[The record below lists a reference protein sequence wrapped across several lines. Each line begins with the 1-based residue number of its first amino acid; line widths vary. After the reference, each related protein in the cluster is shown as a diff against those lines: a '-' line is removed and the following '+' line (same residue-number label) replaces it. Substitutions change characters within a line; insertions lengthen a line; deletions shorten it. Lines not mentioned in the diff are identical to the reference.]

1 MQKIIHQQGKIRMND
16 RRTLNLSTGCR
27 ALLLLLC
34 ASLLISACAGQ
45 TPAPKTDEA
54 SIVALM
60 PFIKGRD
67 PQNLANTLS
76 CPFERFC
83 YEDDALASDAHQVMT
98 QMLHGM
104 LLEKLDERALPIK
117 TVRRTYEA
125 LLFDHPG
132 TTPLK
137 MAQKLGKE
145 LGVDYV
151 LVGNVWRFRERV
163 GSSLGVNKPASVA
176 FSLYLIDT
184 QSGKSVWQDRF
195 NETQQSLSENLLK
208 APDWFKRGG
217 TWLKARELARY
228 GLKDLLEDFPLK

>member
-1 MQKIIHQQGKIRMND
+1 MIQRIPH
-16 RRTLNLSTGCR
+16 LSAGWR
-27 ALLLLLC
+27 ALLLIVGMGLL
-34 ASLLISACAGQ
+34 LGACAREGPVP
-45 TPAPKTDEA
+45 TTDEKSA
-54 SIVALM
+54 VALM

-83 YEDDALASDAHQVMT
+83 YEDDALASDAHLIMT
-98 QMLHGM
+98 QMLQKM
-104 LLEKLDERALPIK
+104 LVEKLDERALPIK
-117 TVRRTYEA
+117 TVRHTYEA

-132 TTPLK
+132 ATPLD
-137 MAQKLGKE
+137 MAQRLGKE
-145 LGVDYV
+145 LGADYV
-151 LVGNVWRFRERV
+151 LVGNVWRFRERI
-163 GSSLGVNKPASVA
+163 GSSLGVAKPASVA
-176 FSLYLIDT
+176 FSLYLVDT

-228 GLKDLLEDFPLK
+228 GLEDLLKDFPLK

>member
-1 MQKIIHQQGKIRMND
+1 MNF
-16 RRTLNLSTGCR
+16 RRTFNRLTGWR
-27 ALLLLLC
+27 ALLLLLVC
-34 ASLLISACAGQ
+34 AGLLISACAREVPVQ
-45 TPAPKTDEA
+45 KTDEK
-54 SIVALM
+54 SLIALM

-98 QMLHGM
+98 QMLQGM
-104 LLEKLDERALPIK
+104 LLEKLDERALPLK

-163 GSSLGVNKPASVA
+163 GSSLGVAKPASVA
-176 FSLYLIDT
+176 FSLYLVDT
-184 QSGKSVWQDRF
+184 QNGKSVWQDRF

-228 GLKDLLEDFPLK
+228 GLKNLLEDLPLK